1 MDPRKHEVRSRIG
14 VTINYHQGRYG
25 IEIRNGS
32 QSWVMVGQ
40 IRDGNATRKTRKPR
54 RLAAEARPKQ
64 TSLPMS
70 SSLKAKMPFN
80 MQYDQLSFD
89 VVQKMN
95 RLLRHEPLP
104 REEDG
109 AVEFKILAPVS
120 HNSSLLR
127 MAESFAKKR
136 SQKEIP
142 VLPGSELS
150 RYFPLPS
157 SNSRPF
163 WRKSNLSNI
172 ARQRDVTQ

>member
-1 MDPRKHEVRSRIG
+1 MDPRKHEDRSRIG

-32 QSWVMVGQ
+32 QSWVMSSTRLDKYVTEMPQ
-40 IRDGNATRKTRKPR
+40 EKQENRDDTIGASAE

-127 MAESFAKKR
+127 IVQFDY
-136 SQKEIP
+136 
-142 VLPGSELS
+142 G
-150 RYFPLPS
+150 
-157 SNSRPF
+157 
-163 WRKSNLSNI
+163 
-172 ARQRDVTQ
+172 